1 MPDDDIKMTTGEHV
15 EQLRRHLLRALLG
28 VAVGVVVCF
37 IFREDLFGI
46 FTWPLSVA
54 TGGNPPPLYYFAP
67 SEAFTAMIRMCLVAG
82 VILAGPYVLW
92 EAWRFVAI
100 GLYRRERRT
109 VLRYLVPSI
118 GLFIGGAAFFF
129 AIVAPLVIRFFLL
142 FADGNFPAPPNW
154 WAGWLGERA
163 VTTVPI
169 GAETAGFVKP
179 CLRLSEYLNF
189 VSVLSLAF
197 GLAFQTPL
205 VVLFAV
211 RSGIVTIETMRR
223 FRRHVLLVIMFI
235 SALITP
241 PDWLSMVALAAPMY
255 LLYEVGLLVAKK
267 KVR

>member
-15 EQLRRHLLRALLG
+15 EQLRRHLLRAMAG
-28 VAVGVVVCF
+28 MAVGVVVCF
-37 IFREDLFGI
+37 IFRRALFGVLA
-46 FTWPLSVA
+46 WPLSVA
-54 TGGNPPPLYYFAP
+54 TGGTPPPLYYFAP
-67 SEAFTAMIRMCLVAG
+67 SEAFTTLIRLCLVTGA
-82 VILAGPYVLW
+82 ILAGPYILW

-109 VLRYLVPSI
+109 VMRYLIPSI
-118 GLFIGGAAFFF
+118 GLFVGGVAFFF

-142 FADGNFPAPPNW
+142 FAEGNFPAPPSW
-154 WAGWLGERA
+154 WSGWLGERV
-163 VTTVPI
+163 VTTAPAD
-169 GAETAGFVKP
+169 GAGLVKP
-179 CLRLSEYLNF
+179 CLRLSEYLHF

-211 RSGIVTIETMRR
+211 RSGVVPIETMRR
-223 FRRHVLLVIMFI
+223 FRRHVLLAIMFI

-241 PDWLSMVALAAPMY
+241 GPDWLSMVAMAVPMY
-255 LLYEVGLLVAKK
+255 LLYEVGLLAAKK